1 MRKKNSVDYL
11 LVNIAGAI
19 KKETRYGIYE
29 IEAQKASMLAVESIH
44 SKLVGDSNKRA
55 GLNFRGF
62 G

>member
-1 MRKKNSVDYL
+1 VGYL

-29 IEAQKASMLAVESIH
+29 IEAQKALMLAVESIH